1 MLDVRKPFLSAIIFA
16 ALGCVTANA
25 TPVTFNFTE
34 TESDS
39 RGLGSTGSGSFT
51 IDSSLLVAGP
61 PLWPGGPSFPMFYIF
76 PNTISNFSASF
87 LIPGGVPVSFD
98 QTNLTAVAIA
108 TTQGNVLSAGFKAN
122 SQSFFQV
129 NGQFYGVNA
138 FLETSGL
145 LSLEFGQIQYSTI
158 ISEVTAAVPE
168 PSTWAMML
176 LGFAGVGFMAY
187 RRKNKPAM
195 MVA

>member
-39 RGLGSTGSGSFT
+39 KGLGSTGSGSFT
-51 IDSSLLVAGP
+51 IDSSLLVASVP
-61 PLWPGGPSFPMFYIF
+61 IFPGGPTIPTFYRS

-87 LIPGGVPVSFD
+87 WIPGGVPVSFD
-98 QTNLTAVAIA
+98 QSNLTDVFIV
-108 TTQGNVLSAGFKAN
+108 TTSGNVLSAGFQAN

-129 NGQFYGVNA
+129 NGQFFGANA
-138 FLETSGL
+138 FLQTSGL
-145 LSLEFGQIQYSTI
+145 LSLEFEQIQYSTI

-176 LGFAGVGFMAY
+176 LGFAGIGFMAY
-187 RRKNKPAM
+187 RRTLKPALM
-195 MVA
+195 SA